1 MMPALLRRAGTIAS
15 LALVAVSMSGCQD
28 TIVKALGPEN
38 DVQQT
43 VEPDYVRFYA
53 NDMDNVHGSVDIP
66 FTFSDTVAAVIHRNF
81 VHHGQV
87 RFRITDGQGQEV
99 YESNAEWNI
108 DLETQKKA
116 HPGNWKLTIG
126 LFGARGRVDI
136 RIQKLGTP
144 IEE

>member
-1 MMPALLRRAGTIAS
+1 MPTPLRRARMIAS
-15 LALVAVSMSGCQD
+15 LVLAAVTMSGCQD
-28 TIVKALGPEN
+28 TIVKALGPAN

-43 VEPDYVRFYA
+43 VEPDYLRFYA
-53 NDMDNVHGSVDIP
+53 DNMDNVHGTVEIP

-99 YESNAEWNI
+99 YESNAEWNL

-116 HPGNWKLTIG
+116 RPGNWKLSIG

-144 IEE
+144 IEK